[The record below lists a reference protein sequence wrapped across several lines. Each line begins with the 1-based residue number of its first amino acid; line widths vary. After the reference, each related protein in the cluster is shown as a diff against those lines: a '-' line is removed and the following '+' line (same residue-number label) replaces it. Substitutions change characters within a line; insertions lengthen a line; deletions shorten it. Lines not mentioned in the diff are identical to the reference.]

1 MRWRSEV
8 KRNVRCDNWQG
19 GRGFYGSSCVHL
31 GPLASSCSQ
40 TLRIRLV
47 SSGPT
52 RLRLCALH
60 HPPTPGAVAGC
71 RAQCTVSAVCSL
83 RYVRYLSPRPVT
95 AHTATRDHSFTSCHS
110 PWHRAPGNVNMARD
124 STHPTPF
131 AYNVVSIQRGP
142 LASHAKL
149 ACCRINQ
156 LMSLPA
162 ASELRSYQPPPLSST
177 WNHYL
182 PTVRRIHWSWSC
194 YPEPTAALSQRTAFP
209 ARLSLEHAPHSHVR
223 RLIRRALAVSI
234 GTGFACSSA
243 CWL

>member
-1 MRWRSEV
+1 MHS
-8 KRNVRCDNWQG
+8 
-19 GRGFYGSSCVHL
+19 
-31 GPLASSCSQ
+31 
-40 TLRIRLV
+40 
-47 SSGPT
+47 
-52 RLRLCALH
+52 
-60 HPPTPGAVAGC
+60 
-71 RAQCTVSAVCSL
+71 AQCTVSAVCSL

-177 WNHYL
+177 WSHYPPYVVYTGRGRAIPSRRQHSANGRPFRRDCLWSTLRILMSDASSGVLSLSPLALVL
-182 PTVRRIHWSWSC
+182 PVAVHVGSSQNGSDSRAKTLPRRIDWASGVLLDEVSSVPGLRKCQSSARVRRRELLGSSIRQC
-194 YPEPTAALSQRTAFP
+194 ALQQ
-209 ARLSLEHAPHSHVR
+209 
-223 RLIRRALAVSI
+223 
-234 GTGFACSSA
+234 
-243 CWL
+243 